1 MLKIV
6 YIAVGGALGSLLRYA
21 VQGWVQNW
29 VQRSADNWVAR
40 LVGASFPVGTLVV
53 NMTACLVIGLLGGYF
68 AGPHLMREEYRIG
81 LTVGVLGGYSTFST
95 FGLESFNLAN
105 EGEFGLAML
114 NIVLSCA
121 IGFTAVWIGYRIAE
135 RCFGV

>member
-1 MLKIV
+1 MLKLV

-21 VQGWVQNW
+21 VQGWVQ
-29 VQRSADNWVAR
+29 RSADDWVTR
-40 LVGASFPVGTLVV
+40 LVGASFPIGTLVV
-53 NMTACLVIGLLGGYF
+53 NMTACLTIGLLAGYF
-68 AGPHLMREEYRIG
+68 AGPNLIREEYRIG

-105 EGEFGLAML
+105 EGDFGHALA